1 MKKDDDQYQN
11 IKALGSVMSLG
22 MTMAASVV
30 LGYFIGSK
38 LDQLLHTKVVFTI
51 IMVILGFVAGL
62 KSAYGLLFS
71 KKRGD

>member
-1 MKKDDDQYQN
+1 MKKDDQYQN
-11 IKALGSVMSLG
+11 IRALGSVMSLG
-22 MTMAASVV
+22 VTMAASVA

-38 LDQLLHTKVVFTI
+38 LDQLLHTKVLLTI
-51 IMVILGFVAGL
+51 MMVLVGFAAGL